1 MATKN
6 DRMFIVL
13 FSVLDKATVCVKQR
27 VGVSVINEI
36 SHTLIV
42 KVSYFKIQIPIT
54 IFYITKFVHLRRKKV
69 KKFYVTASM

>member
-36 SHTLIV
+36 SSTLIV
-42 KVSYFKIQIPIT
+42 KVSYFKIQIVIT
-54 IFYITKFVHLRRKKV
+54 IFLYYEVRASAKK
-69 KKFYVTASM
+69 K